1 MTIKY
6 VREGR
11 KLLLFVFSLCYQVL
25 NLEVDIERGHDFLKL
40 CEKLYC
46 T

>member
-1 MTIKY
+1 
-6 VREGR
+6 
-11 KLLLFVFSLCYQVL
+11 VL
-25 NLEVDIERGHDFLKL
+25 NLEVEIERRHDFLKL